1 MTTGQH
7 GLTPGMVAL
16 AAAATLF
23 AGGALETRDFD
34 AIDWKVLIL
43 MWGALSLG
51 VGIERAGFA
60 EYLTRAT

>member
-1 MTTGQH
+1 
-7 GLTPGMVAL
+7 MVAL